1 MRLPSTAHTSRPWRI
16 HELTRDFRVEDVWAL
31 PTPGAEDDFERLV
44 RLTASLD
51 AAHSSAVVRALFAL
65 RWKLGALFGLDG
77 PQTGLGSRVPSLR
90 DRLPQDLRD
99 GGPGADSGGRRFTSL
114 YRTDDEFALEIANQT
129 MHGVL
134 HLGWVAD
141 PERGGH
147 RGQMAVL
154 VKRNGPLGAAYMA
167 AIAPFRHLVVY
178 PAMLRGLER
187 AWSAAPETVR
197 QIAVPPDAR
206 ALSTLARVDYADAFT
221 LQCHLPRRR
230 SPEQWARAILEDA
243 PAAMRSRLLAGWSA
257 LGLKL
262 GSPRSDRLI
271 LGWEIVRRTDD
282 FVLLGAGSRIG
293 MPAQLLFKRE
303 PGGLLFA
310 TLVQQDNPVVRALW
324 AGTESVHVSV
334 VRQLLQ
340 DAG

>member
-31 PTPGAEDDFERLV
+31 PTPGTEDDFDRLV

-51 AAHSSAVVRALFAL
+51 AARSSATVRALFAL
-65 RWKLGALFGLDG
+65 RWKLGALFGLDR

-99 GGPGADSGGRRFTSL
+99 GAPGPDSGGRRFTSL
-114 YRTDDEFALEIANQT
+114 YRTDDEWALEIANQT

-167 AIAPFRHLVVY
+167 AIAPVRHLVVY

-206 ALSTLARVDYADAFT
+206 ALSTLARVDYADAFM
-221 LQCHLPRRR
+221 LECHPPHRR
-230 SPEQWARAILEDA
+230 SPEQWARGISKTLRPACAAGCSRAGRRSGSSSAPPGPTGSSSAGRSSAARTTSCCSA
-243 PAAMRSRLLAGWSA
+243 PARASGCPPSCCSSASPAGCCSPPSCSRTIPS
-257 LGLKL
+257 
-262 GSPRSDRLI
+262 
-271 LGWEIVRRTDD
+271 
-282 FVLLGAGSRIG
+282 
-293 MPAQLLFKRE
+293 
-303 PGGLLFA
+303 
-310 TLVQQDNPVVRALW
+310 VRALW

-334 VRQLLQ
+334 VRQLLE